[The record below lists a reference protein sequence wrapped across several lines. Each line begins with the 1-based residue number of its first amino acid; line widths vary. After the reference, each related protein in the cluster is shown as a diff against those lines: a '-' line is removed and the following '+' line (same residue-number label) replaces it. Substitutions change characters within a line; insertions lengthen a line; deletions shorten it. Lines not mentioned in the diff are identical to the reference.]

1 MNQALNREKA
11 YALLKKYNDSE
22 SLVNHGLAVSG
33 IMAHFAELEDEDPDY
48 WGLVG
53 LLHDLDYEK
62 HPEEHCVKVVEIL
75 KEHNYDDS
83 FIQSIVSHG
92 YEICSDVKPSHQMEK
107 ILYGIDE
114 LAGLITACAYMRPS
128 KSVNDLELKSVKKK
142 FKTSSFA
149 AGVNREIIKK
159 GAELSGY
166 SLDQLICES
175 ILGMRKVADE
185 IGLGNQNND
194 WSPRLPA

>member
-1 MNQALNREKA
+1 MNPNLNRERA
-11 YALLKKYNDSE
+11 YQLLKKYNDSE

-33 IMAHFAELEDEDPDY
+33 VMAHFAQLEGEDPDY
-48 WGLVG
+48 WGIVG

-62 HPEEHCVKVVEIL
+62 YPDQHCVKVVEIL
-75 KEHNYDDS
+75 KDNDFDDA

-92 YEICSDVKPSHQMEK
+92 YGICSDVEPSHQMEK

-142 FKTSSFA
+142 FKSQNFA
-149 AGVNREIIKK
+149 AGVNRDIIKK

-166 SLDQLICES
+166 SLDQLIQES
-175 ILGMRKVADE
+175 ILGMRKVADD
-185 IGLGNQNND
+185 IGLGRQNND
-194 WSPRLPA
+194 

>member
-1 MNQALNREKA
+1 MNPNLNRERA
-11 YALLKKYNDSE
+11 YQLLKKYNDSE

-33 IMAHFAELEDEDPDY
+33 VMAHFAQLEGEDPDY
-48 WGLVG
+48 WGIVG

-62 HPEEHCVKVVEIL
+62 YPDQHCVKVVEIL
-75 KEHNYDDS
+75 KDNDFDDA

-92 YEICSDVKPSHQMEK
+92 YGICSDVEPSHQMEK

-142 FKTSSFA
+142 FKSQNFA
-149 AGVNREIIKK
+149 AGVNRDIIKK
-159 GAELSGY
+159 GAQLSGY
-166 SLDQLICES
+166 SLDQLIQES
-175 ILGMRKVADE
+175 ILGMRKVADD
-185 IGLGNQNND
+185 IGLGRQNND
-194 WSPRLPA
+194 

>member
-1 MNQALNREKA
+1 MNPNLNRERA
-11 YALLKKYNDSE
+11 YQLLKKYNDSE

-33 IMAHFAELEDEDPDY
+33 VMAHFAQLEGEDPDY
-48 WGLVG
+48 WGIVG

-62 HPEEHCVKVVEIL
+62 YPDQHCVKVVEIL
-75 KEHNYDDS
+75 KDHDFDDA

-92 YEICSDVKPSHQMEK
+92 YGICSDVEPSHQMEK

-142 FKTSSFA
+142 FKSQNFA
-149 AGVNREIIKK
+149 AGVNRDIIKK

-166 SLDQLICES
+166 SLDQLIQES
-175 ILGMRKVADE
+175 ILGMRKVADD
-185 IGLGNQNND
+185 IGLGRQNND
-194 WSPRLPA
+194 

>member
-1 MNQALNREKA
+1 MKQALNRENA
-11 YALLKKYNDSE
+11 YQLLKKYNNSE

-33 IMAHFAELEDEDPDY
+33 IMAHFAELEKEDPGY
-48 WGLVG
+48 WSIVG

-62 HPEEHCVKVVEIL
+62 FPDQHCVKVVEIL
-75 KEHNYDDS
+75 KENGYDHS
-83 FIQSIVSHG
+83 FIQSVVSHG
-92 YEICSDVKPSHQMEK
+92 YGICSNVKPTHQMEK

-142 FKTSSFA
+142 FKSQNFA

-166 SLDQLICES
+166 SLDQLIQES
-175 ILGMRKVADE
+175 ILGMRKVADD
-185 IGLGNQNND
+185 IGLGSQNND
-194 WSPRLPA
+194 

>member
-1 MNQALNREKA
+1 MNPNLNRERA
-11 YALLKKYNDSE
+11 YQLLKKYNDSE

-33 IMAHFAELEDEDPDY
+33 VMAHFAQLEGEDPDY
-48 WGLVG
+48 WGIVG

-62 HPEEHCVKVVEIL
+62 YPDQHCVKVVEIL
-75 KEHNYDDS
+75 KDNDFDDA

-92 YEICSDVKPSHQMEK
+92 YGICSDVEPSHQMKK

-142 FKTSSFA
+142 FKSQNFA
-149 AGVNREIIKK
+149 AGVNRDIIKK

-166 SLDQLICES
+166 SLDQLIQES
-175 ILGMRKVADE
+175 ILGMRKVAND
-185 IGLGNQNND
+185 IGLGSQNND
-194 WSPRLPA
+194 